1 MTRNY
6 VFNTLVNG
14 AKNTTPSCA
23 FPNRNIQNFCQTNY
37 NTAGN
42 VSLTAYGTGFQH
54 GNVGAGFKMMKRNTI
69 INSNSLT
76 SSSSSTISGVSV
88 IAMGNYYVS
97 GEYNAS
103 PVSTT
108 TSLNITTLGS
118 TNFTLTIYVYPS
130 TSASLTAPFPVTYY
144 NPSTDTSIVDTN
156 TTLSSNNLFVYST
169 LEVSALSSYT
179 LYVTAGSED
188 ATNSSVQIHISPSK

>member
-1 MTRNY
+1 MNRNY
-6 VFNTLVNG
+6 VFYNLVNG
-14 AKNTTPSCA
+14 AKNPTPSCA
-23 FPNRNIQNFCQTNY
+23 FLNRNILKFCQSPY

-76 SSSSSTISGVSV
+76 SSSSSSVTGVKL
-88 IAMGNYYVS
+88 IALGNYYIY

-103 PVSTT
+103 PVEAT

-130 TSASLTAPFPVTYY
+130 TPVTAPFPVTYY

-156 TTLSSNNLFVYST
+156 TTLSSNDSVVYST

-188 ATNSSVQIHISPSK
+188 ATSSSVQIHISQS